1 MDITRNQN
9 TRSAREGHSNVVIFD
24 PKKKVTAP
32 EPAFIEG
39 DDGSY
44 VATRPLNPGD
54 ILAQAADIQRARHL
68 TEKPVNY
75 PADLTDWLYAEIGSR
90 FQEKLICVFLNA
102 RKQIITWTV
111 PFAGG
116 VRGAAVYPGEIA
128 RRALEVGACGVI
140 MAHNHPSGDL
150 SPSIPDYGLTDR
162 VDQALRLFDIE
173 LVDHLVVGADGC
185 SKSAMR

>member
-68 TEKPVNY
+68 TEAPVNN
-75 PADLTDWLYAEIGSR
+75 PADLTEWLYAEIGSR

-102 RKQIITWTV
+102 RRQIITWAV

-116 VRGAAVYPGEIA
+116 VNGTSVFPAEIA
-128 RRALEVGACGVI
+128 RRALAVGASGVI
-140 MAHNHPSGDL
+140 LAQNHPSGAL
-150 SPSIPDYGLTDR
+150 SPSVRDYDLTDR
-162 VDQALRLFDIE
+162 VDQALRLFDID
-173 LVDHLVVGADGC
+173 LVGHLVVGADGC
-185 SKSAMR
+185 SKSAIW